1 MKGPPEPSGKRHFEA
16 RDGRSTK
23 CVKRWSCSS
32 CRPHGCWSAPRR
44 SSAAHTRPTPS
55 PAQAE
60 AQHCPGLL
68 APNRVQAS
76 DRSCSPHSPFRRLLG
91 FFSTLI
97 PRHHIW
103 FPLSSRAAPSHYPR
117 ILFLNLFSSLFTHIP
132 SMSPSSTM
140 ALNPIYTIR
149 TLKCNSPALT
159 SILTFGLKFPI
170 T

>member
-1 MKGPPEPSGKRHFEA
+1 MMKFKLLYKASE
-16 RDGRSTK
+16 
-23 CVKRWSCSS
+23 SCHESS
-32 CRPHGCWSAPRR
+32 HRNLEKSR
-44 SSAAHTRPTPS
+44 SSILQPGCHLLHATRTGLVNVPGDPTMPT
-55 PAQAE
+55 Q
-60 AQHCPGLL
+60 
-68 APNRVQAS
+68 
-76 DRSCSPHSPFRRLLG
+76 RSCSPHSPFRRLLG

>member
-1 MKGPPEPSGKRHFEA
+1 MMKFKLLYTASKSYHESSHRTLEK
-16 RDGRSTK
+16 
-23 CVKRWSCSS
+23 SCSS
-32 CRPHGCWSAPRR
+32 ILQPGYHLLHATGNGLVSVPGD
-44 SSAAHTRPTPS
+44 PTMPT
-55 PAQAE
+55 Q
-60 AQHCPGLL
+60 
-68 APNRVQAS
+68 
-76 DRSCSPHSPFRRLLG
+76 RSCSPHSPFRPLLG
-91 FFSTLI
+91 FSSTLI

-103 FPLSSRAAPSHYPR
+103 FPLSSRAATSHYPR